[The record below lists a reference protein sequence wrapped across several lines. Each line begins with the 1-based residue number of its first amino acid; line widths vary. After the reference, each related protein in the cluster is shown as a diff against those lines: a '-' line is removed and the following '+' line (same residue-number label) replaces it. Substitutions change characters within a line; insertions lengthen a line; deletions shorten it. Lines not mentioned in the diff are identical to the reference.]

1 MDARP
6 DGEVFTAWTNDWDDV
21 AKSKKAAL
29 NLASQGADV
38 DFPVDGQCCRRQPST
53 VAIPRIV
60 ETYRHFGI
68 RQTFFIPASCM
79 ETYPKAVETILEGG
93 HEIGQHGYPHDNPV
107 PQSRDEQAMWMDRCI
122 DVIQRMTGQKPGG
135 RRAPLYNF
143 SNHSADLLVE
153 RGFRYDT

>member
-1 MDARP
+1 
-6 DGEVFTAWTNDWDDV
+6 
-21 AKSKKAAL
+21 
-29 NLASQGADV
+29 
-38 DFPVDGQCCRRQPST
+38 
-53 VAIPRIV
+53 
-60 ETYRHFGI
+60 
-68 RQTFFIPASCM
+68 M

-122 DVIQRMTGQKPGG
+122 DVIQRMTGQRPRG

-153 RGFRYDT
+153 RGFRYDASLMGDDVPYVVEAKGGSFIELPSHWGLDDWP